1 MEKEIQKK
9 IFDAYLKLQDKFSIE
24 NSQWR
29 KWCREN
35 KTEQEKFEVIV
46 EAILTQR
53 TNWKNVEKAMDN
65 LKEEMI
71 LEIKK
76 FFETLKN
83 DKEKIINLI
92 KPAGF
97 KNQKAIYLYNLFDYI
112 FKQYQGSLFKMETEN
127 HFKLRQDLL
136 KINGIGPETADS
148 ILLYAFSKP
157 VFVIDEYT
165 RRFVRKYKI
174 SQEKNYYKLQNIFE
188 ENLPS
193 DWRLYQRFHALIV
206 IAGKEKFF

>member
-112 FKQYQGSLFKMETEN
+112 FEQYQGSLFKMETEN

-188 ENLPS
+188 ENLPP
-193 DWRLYQRFHALIV
+193 DWRLYQKFHALIV